1 MLVVLA
7 DLLLAGDVA
16 CTISYLD
23 ITGKV
28 VMLNTRSATFLL
40 ALMLPRSIFTRFLL
54 GLFLTNALSSA
65 ASVGTVD
72 FQREVRP
79 ILSDNC
85 FSCHGPDAQTRMGAL
100 RLDTRE
106 GAFATSIRG
115 SAIVP
120 GDLEASRLYQRVSTL
135 DGGLRMPPTYS
146 QKELTKE
153 QIDLLERWIEQG
165 ASWDQHWSFKAIHQH
180 RPPAVENESWVRSP
194 LDRFILARLEKEGLA
209 PAPEADRRTLAR
221 RVALDLTGLPP
232 DPGTLESYLNDS
244 SSKSYEKLV
253 DKLLASKHWGE
264 HRARYWLDAARYGD
278 THGIHI
284 DNYREMWPY
293 RDWVIR
299 ALNENKPFDEFTV
312 EQIAGDLLPDP
323 TLDQLVATGFHRC
336 NITTN
341 EGGVIPEEYEA
352 IYAKDRADT
361 TGTVFLGLT
370 VGCATCH
377 DHKFDPIAQS
387 EFYALTAFFRN
398 TTQYVM
404 DGNISDP
411 PPTLVVPSDEDR
423 ELWKN
428 LRQEAAE
435 LGVRIAEHAGSVDE
449 PFAGWLAGGL
459 YRSLSTPLEPS
470 AELLTLVLD
479 EEPAVDIQGG
489 RRGITLRQ
497 GAMVAEGPYPN
508 QPALRFKEESWVE
521 LPPLEL
527 DTDTPFSMALW
538 IYQPKVVGNFTVAG
552 QDDPEDHSRGW
563 ALTIQQR
570 QLTFTLTGEKPAGD
584 KSPSAVKILP
594 INTKRMPPGL
604 WTHIVVTHDGSGE
617 RGGLRLYRNG
627 DLVEEQGSEF
637 FAKVEGSIR
646 TQLPLQL
653 GRGFG
658 KSSEREDPKVSH
670 FSGGGIADLR
680 FFNRPITVQEAKVVS
695 LWNVLQNARDH
706 KPEQLDD
713 DQREALRLYYLNVED
728 TDYRGLLARK
738 QAIDR
743 EWREIRRRGGVTH
756 VMQETP
762 NTEPVA
768 HVLHRGMYDQ
778 PRQRVAANTPSAL
791 HPMSASFPR
800 NRMGLARWLVDEE
813 NPLTSR
819 VIVNRYWQQVFG
831 TGLVRTSDDFGSQGE
846 PPSHPELID
855 RLAFEFRQSGWDIK
869 QFFRRLVTSSTYRQ
883 SAQSTPEKLEKDPE
897 NRLLSR
903 GPLFRMDGEMIR
915 DYALA
920 ASGLL
925 VRKIGGPSVKP
936 YQPAGVWKTVA
947 MPSSNTQIYE
957 PDSGSKLYRRS
968 LYTFWK
974 RSAPPASMDIFN
986 APTREHATVRRER
999 TNTPMQALVTMND
1012 TQFVEASR
1020 YLAQRAMRE
1029 AGDGFDPRLDF
1040 VTARLLARP
1049 FEERERAIAKRTYE
1063 GFRDFYRTN
1072 GGEARKLLSTGESA
1086 PDEALSATESAAW
1099 TMLASQIMNLD
1110 EVLNR

>member
-1 MLVVLA
+1 ML
-7 DLLLAGDVA
+7 DKQ
-16 CTISYLD
+16 I
-23 ITGKV
+23 
-28 VMLNTRSATFLL
+28 ATFLL
-40 ALMLPRSIFTRFLL
+40 ALMLPRSIFTRFLVAPL
-54 GLFLTNALSSA
+54 AFLMGLFLVGTSSSA
-65 ASVGTVD
+65 ASEDAVD
-72 FQREVRP
+72 FQRQVRP

-85 FSCHGPDAQTRMGAL
+85 FSCHGPDAQTRLAAL

-106 GAFATSIRG
+106 GAFAANIRG
-115 SAIVP
+115 RVIAP
-120 GDLEASRLYQRVSTL
+120 GDPEASLLYQRVTTEKIGRL
-135 DGGLRMPPTYS
+135 MPPPWS
-146 QKELTKE
+146 AKVLTEE
-153 QIDLLERWIEQG
+153 QIDLLKRWIEQG
-165 ASWDQHWSFKAIHQH
+165 ASWNQHWSFKAIQPHE
-180 RPPAVENESWVRSP
+180 PPAVKNESWIRSP
-194 LDRFILARLEKEGLA
+194 LDRFILARLEKEGLEPTA
-209 PAPEADRRTLAR
+209 EADKRTLAR

-232 DPGTLESYLNDS
+232 DPGALESHLKDS
-244 SSKSYEKLV
+244 SANSYEKLV
-253 DKLLASKHWGE
+253 DKLLSSKHWGE
-264 HRARYWLDAARYGD
+264 HRARYWLDAARYAD

-299 ALNENKPFDEFTV
+299 ALNENKPFDEFTI
-312 EQIAGDLLPDP
+312 EQIAGDLLESP

-387 EFYALTAFFRN
+387 EFYSLTAFFRN

-411 PPTLVVPSDEDR
+411 PPTLVVPNDQDR
-423 ELWKN
+423 ELWRD

-435 LGVRIAEHAGSVDE
+435 LEIEIAAHAKSVDE
-449 PFAGWLAGGL
+449 PFAAWLAAEHH
-459 YRSLSTPLEPS
+459 RSLSSPLEKS
-470 AELLTLVLD
+470 AELLTLLL
-479 EEPAVDIQGG
+479 EEKPVVEIEGG
-489 RRGITLRQ
+489 RKEIVLNQ
-497 GAMVAEGPYPN
+497 GAVVAEGPHPN
-508 QPALRFKEESWVE
+508 QPGLRFEEESWAE
-521 LPPLEL
+521 LPPLKL

-538 IYQPKVVGNFTVAG
+538 VYQPKVVGNFTVIA

-563 ALTIQQR
+563 TLSIQQR
-570 QLTFTLTGEKPAGD
+570 QLTFALTGEKPAGD
-584 KSPSAVKILP
+584 KSASSVKILP

-627 DLVEEQGSEF
+627 DLVEAQGSEF
-637 FAKVEGSIR
+637 FARVEGSIR
-646 TQLPLQL
+646 TQRPLEL
-653 GRGFG
+653 GRGIG
-658 KSSEREDPKVSH
+658 KSNDREEAKVRH

-680 FFNRPITVQEAKVVS
+680 FFNRPITVEEARVVS
-695 LWNVLQNARDH
+695 LWHVLRSAGDQDAEHLNDG
-706 KPEQLDD
+706 
-713 DQREALRLYYLNVED
+713 QREALRLYYLSVED
-728 TDYRGLLARK
+728 SNYGRLLARR
-738 QAIDR
+738 QAIGR
-743 EWREIRRRGGVTH
+743 EWREVRRRGGVTH
-756 VMQETP
+756 VMQEVR
-762 NTEPVA
+762 NTKPEA
-768 HVLHRGMYDQ
+768 YVLHRGMYDQ
-778 PRQRVAANTPSAL
+778 PRQRVAANTPAAL
-791 HPMSASFPR
+791 HPMPASFPR
-800 NRMGLARWLVDEE
+800 NRLGLARWLVDDA

-855 RLAFEFRQSGWDIK
+855 WLALDFRRSGWDIK
-869 QFFRRLVTSSTYRQ
+869 RFFRQLVTSSTYRQ
-883 SAQSTPEKLEKDPE
+883 SSRATPEKLEKDPE

-903 GPLFRMDGEMIR
+903 GGVFRMDGEMIR

-936 YQPAGVWKTVA
+936 YQPPGVWKTVA
-947 MPSSNTQIYE
+947 MPSSNTQIYQQ
-957 PDSGSKLYRRS
+957 DSGSKLYRRS
-968 LYTFWK
+968 MYTFWK

-1029 AGDGFDPRLDF
+1029 AGDGFDQRLDF
-1040 VTARLLARP
+1040 VTTRLLARP
-1049 FEERERAIAKRTYE
+1049 FDDRERAVAKRTYE
-1063 GFRDFYRTN
+1063 GFLGFYGSNT
-1072 GGEARKLLSTGESA
+1072 GDAKKLLSTGETP
-1086 PDEALSATESAAW
+1086 PDEALSPTESAAW
-1099 TMLASQIMNLD
+1099 TMLASQVMNLD